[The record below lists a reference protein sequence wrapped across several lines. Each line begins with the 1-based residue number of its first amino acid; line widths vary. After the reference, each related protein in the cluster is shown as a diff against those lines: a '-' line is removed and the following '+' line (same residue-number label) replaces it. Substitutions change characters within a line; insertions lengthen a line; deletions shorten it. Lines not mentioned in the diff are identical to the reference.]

1 MDAEFWLYLTC
12 ILIALGVS
20 LLGAFLFQFSLRQ
33 RCTRLEWALGDL
45 QQRASSFKGKE
56 LAEKRWSKEKAFDA
70 EVAAVLQGA
79 PTVTRR
85 KYDNDPLG
93 E

>member
-1 MDAEFWLYLTC
+1 MYEFVQYLYP
-12 ILIALGVS
+12 ILVGLASGWIAS
-20 LLGAFLFQFSLRQ
+20 ATYFRRLLR
-33 RCTRLEWALGDL
+33 RCTELEWAIGDL

-70 EVAAVLQGA
+70 EVAQMMQQPQAS
-79 PTVTRR
+79 RR

-93 E
+93 TD